1 MAQSEQDLYRDIV
14 KEYKAAVKEDSR
26 IEALKKRLES
36 EKTTTAAAWEYG
48 DAAGSDLEKA
58 FLEKAKEIVDS
69 EDGYKAVK
77 KALKAGYDDVSDYTA
92 DVLSGQNKKA
102 GIGMKGT
109 PADFEDVRST
119 ASAISNKISNAE
131 TVEECENYIREEVKT
146 FTNNAVGD
154 TIRETARM
162 SESQGMSPKIERSAS
177 STACQY
183 CLGLAGSYVY
193 PCDREVF
200 TRHANCDCVV
210 EYQPV
215 KGARKIVSSSTVRQ
229 NRNSLN
235 PEERERRAERRKITG
250 NERARI
256 DNYYSNRVQIN
267 ALDAPGFKEKFNK
280 ITNNEETN
288 LKIYEYAVESLKHR
302 DGTNCEDLYL
312 LDANGGG
319 LIYSLT
325 TSTLTNEV
333 RYDETILQKIE
344 EAKRNG
350 IEIISIHNHPG
361 GLPPSLDDGSSAY
374 VHGYTKGVVVGHN
387 LEVYTYTPTFFEL
400 SREDCDKVHQEL
412 INTIAYDISFEE
424 SVWYSVLH
432 DFGMEIQRK

>member
-1 MAQSEQDLYRDIV
+1 MAQSEQDLYREIV

-77 KALKAGYDDVSDYTA
+77 KALKAGYDDVCDYTA

-229 NRNSLN
+229 NKNSLS
-235 PEERERRAERRKITG
+235 PEERERRAEEGLYRKQQNTG
-250 NERARI
+250 LFSKLEEPMQLRHVKAILKDIEVDYSGVKIHI
-256 DNYYSNRVQIN
+256 DRDV
-267 ALDAPGFKEKFNK
+267 
-280 ITNNEETN
+280 N
-288 LKIYEYAVESLKHR
+288 LI
-302 DGTNCEDLYL
+302 
-312 LDANGGG
+312 
-319 LIYSLT
+319 
-325 TSTLTNEV
+325 
-333 RYDETILQKIE
+333 
-344 EAKRNG
+344 
-350 IEIISIHNHPG
+350 
-361 GLPPSLDDGSSAY
+361 GSPFC
-374 VHGYTKGVVVGHN
+374 GYTYDSADRVILYPEAFRNRETLVKTLGHEGIH
-387 LEVYTYTPTFFEL
+387 LEQYRKNGKIQGTEDAEA
-400 SREDCDKVHQEL
+400 REYEAVMAEQGIWEKYIRRTRYE
-412 INTIAYDISFEE
+412 
-424 SVWYSVLH
+424 
-432 DFGMEIQRK
+432 K